1 MNGALRTLIY
11 DFAANNAVLSSLLR
25 ECLSGCLSSGNVKY
39 HKNTSTKP
47 HKGCNIITFA
57 KANNRKSEMQNRVRE
72 IDYLKCVFIVLMII
86 FHLVYVGDKY
96 PYAKQVVYTFHMPA
110 FLVISGYLA
119 NMNKGFGKLANQV
132 KWLFVPYAVMEA
144 GYTWMA
150 SLLPIREHIDELTVA
165 VFIDKMLLHPLGP
178 YWYLHTL
185 IVCYL
190 IYYVTSRLR
199 PRVGTAGVAC
209 LMGVAFYAA
218 DGLLGIVSLHNA
230 MYFMAGAMVR
240 MCGLQFMRA
249 FSPTLLAAVPLALFC
264 IASPEGLDRSTLQGF
279 VMTWLAMSLALAAY
293 PLFGKKVKTATHFVG
308 ENTLAILLFSPIFTI
323 ITKRFVPLF
332 AFDPTAL
339 LYTAVSVAFTIAGSL
354 AVAWVTDWMQ
364 LSRWFSG
371 KRLFNKPQ

>member
-1 MNGALRTLIY
+1 
-11 DFAANNAVLSSLLR
+11 
-25 ECLSGCLSSGNVKY
+25 
-39 HKNTSTKP
+39 
-47 HKGCNIITFA
+47 
-57 KANNRKSEMQNRVRE
+57 MQNRVRE
-72 IDYLKCVFIVLMII
+72 IDYLKCVFIVLMVV
-86 FHLVYVGDKY
+86 FHLVYVGDKF

-110 FLVISGYLA
+110 FLLISGYLA
-119 NMNKGFGKLANQV
+119 NMDKGLGKLARQV
-132 KWLFVPYAVMEA
+132 KWLFVPYAVMET
-144 GYTWMA
+144 GYVVMA
-150 SLLPIREHIDELTVA
+150 SVLPIREHIEQLTPA
-165 VFIDKMLLHPLGP
+165 VFLDKLLLHPLGP

-185 IVCYL
+185 MVCYV
-190 IYYVTSRLR
+190 IYYCASRMR
-199 PRVGTAGVAC
+199 PRLGTAGAVC
-209 LMGVAFYAA
+209 LMGVAMWAAA
-218 DGLLGIVSLHNA
+218 DLLHVVSMSNA
-230 MYFMAGAMVR
+230 IYFMAGAVIR
-240 MCGLQFMRA
+240 QCGIRFMSA